1 MFYKGAA
8 SCLAAFL
15 VLMMAYSQSA
25 SASKLVI
32 TNTNLFDSITGT
44 MLPNRTIV
52 VEGDRI
58 TAIGT
63 PDSPIIIG
71 KDAKVIKGKGKYVIP
86 GLIDAHVH
94 LAFLLDEVGI
104 SGESMLPLYLGN
116 GVTSVRGVGDAIKP
130 ARAIADYASAH
141 PGTCPNVFTCGPLVD
156 GDPPFHPTCAR
167 SITGP
172 AQVPAFL
179 DEMLSYGVSTV
190 KLYVGVSPEVFAKVC
205 EEAHKRGLTVAAHL
219 GSVSTQQAVNYG
231 LDTIEHIW
239 GAPTDSSVMADMV
252 SRGVMLAPT
261 LVVFR
266 NMIYLCDLP
275 EVYTDPSNYYA
286 PKALHD
292 SWDKHRMSSGYNQ
305 SNRADRI
312 ALVESYKKLTGRL
325 YKAGVTLLAGT
336 DSVEP
341 YCLPGF
347 ALHTELELLNQSGIP
362 PAAVLQCATINNARA
377 LKQQANIGSVEVG
390 KIADMV
396 ILNDNPL
403 SDIRNTRKIHR
414 VVHNGIS
421 IDPKKILPK
430 RRKPP
435 TPKTCMISGVVT
447 YAGDTAEDVRVTT
460 SDGASQ
466 AITNPEGR
474 YEIESAPFIGVETVI
489 VTVDRQSFYREHRGR
504 SVRAGQGLVIDFEL
518 SPLPKGNILLN
529 PGFEG
534 GVPYSVFANSSLANW
549 TGIVSNGAYFCK
561 ESVLGTLPPQ
571 YAHTGVEAAS
581 TALAKGHLPGSAE
594 LYQEAPI
601 SANTRY
607 TSSVW
612 VKGADYS
619 GDRTGF
625 GSAPGDSAGLR
636 ISEYDA
642 GGKLLAQHEAAID
655 RPTRDY
661 TRLTATFMSHPD
673 AIMVR
678 FSLFGNLHAD
688 EYKGRVLFDDCAL
701 ARADVEGFRL

>member
-1 MFYKGAA
+1 MLYKSAA
-8 SCLAAFL
+8 ACLAALL
-15 VLMMAYSQSA
+15 VLAMTPSSA
-25 SASKLVI
+25 SSTSKLAI

-63 PDSPIIIG
+63 PDDPVAIPD
-71 KDAKVIKGKGKYVIP
+71 DAEVVKGKGKYVIP

-94 LAFLLDEVGI
+94 LSFLLDEVGI

-116 GVTSVRGVGDAIKP
+116 GVTSVRGVGDAILP
-130 ARAIADYASAH
+130 AKAVADYASAH

-167 SITGP
+167 SITDP

-179 DEMLSYGVSTV
+179 DEMLSYSVSTV

-219 GSVSTQQAVNYG
+219 GSVSTQQAVDYG

-239 GAPTDSSVMADMV
+239 GAPTDSAVMVDMV

-336 DSVEP
+336 DSAEP

-396 ILNDNPL
+396 ILNANPL
-403 SDIRNTRKIHR
+403 SDIKNTRKIHR
-414 VVHNGIS
+414 VVHNGMLT
-421 IDPKKILPK
+421 DPKRVLPK
-430 RRKPP
+430 RRRPLKP
-435 TPKTCMISGVVT
+435 KSCIISGVVT
-447 YAGDTAEDVRVTT
+447 YAGDTVEGVKVAAVDGT
-460 SDGASQ
+460 SQ
-466 AITNPEGR
+466 TITDSEGR
-474 YEIESAPFIGVETVI
+474 YEI
-489 VTVDRQSFYREHRGR
+489 
-504 SVRAGQGLVIDFEL
+504 
-518 SPLPKGNILLN
+518 
-529 PGFEG
+529 
-534 GVPYSVFANSSLANW
+534 
-549 TGIVSNGAYFCK
+549 
-561 ESVLGTLPPQ
+561 
-571 YAHTGVEAAS
+571 
-581 TALAKGHLPGSAE
+581 
-594 LYQEAPI
+594 
-601 SANTRY
+601 
-607 TSSVW
+607 
-612 VKGADYS
+612 
-619 GDRTGF
+619 
-625 GSAPGDSAGLR
+625 
-636 ISEYDA
+636 
-642 GGKLLAQHEAAID
+642 
-655 RPTRDY
+655 
-661 TRLTATFMSHPD
+661 
-673 AIMVR
+673 
-678 FSLFGNLHAD
+678 
-688 EYKGRVLFDDCAL
+688 
-701 ARADVEGFRL
+701 